1 MKSSPFVLNAYRLL
15 SLTLVILKE
24 ARFQLLI
31 GWARFRKWFRCL
43 PFCGKLGMAVP
54 RAAQL
59 SSDEL
64 KAYLLNSLQGRGVLD
79 SLKVNFDIGIE

>member
-1 MKSSPFVLNAYRLL
+1 
-15 SLTLVILKE
+15 
-24 ARFQLLI
+24 
-31 GWARFRKWFRCL
+31 
-43 PFCGKLGMAVP
+43 MAVP